1 MTGTLGGALEARGIP
16 AGEGYLA
23 SDTIGEIERD
33 NNVLVIKRIHIT
45 YNLNIDPQLA
55 EEKAAAIKRAMSIH
69 PAACPVHKSIGS
81 SIQITTELNTILKNP
96 ANPCE

>member
-16 AGEGYLA
+16 AGENYL
-23 SDTIGEIERD
+23 SSNTIGEIERE

-45 YNLNIDPQLA
+45 YNLTIDPQLA

-69 PAACPVHKSIGS
+69 PAACPVHKSIGD
-81 SIQITTELNTILKNP
+81 SIEITTILNILKIPVN
-96 ANPCE
+96 EK